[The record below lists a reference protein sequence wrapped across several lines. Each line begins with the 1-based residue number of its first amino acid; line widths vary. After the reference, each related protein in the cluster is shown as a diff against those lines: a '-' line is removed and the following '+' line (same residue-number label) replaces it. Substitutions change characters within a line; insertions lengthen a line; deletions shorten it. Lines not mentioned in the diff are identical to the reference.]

1 MKSKK
6 HRGAPTAGENTPGT
20 DTDDIY
26 LPVCCGEFG
35 LRQAAGFRDLWEATW
50 SQDRRVRDEK
60 ARDTIPSRTE
70 GNARKT
76 EKDSSEE

>member
-6 HRGAPTAGENTPGT
+6 HRDAQKTHEGTPET

-35 LRQAAGFRDLWEATW
+35 VRQAAGFRDLWEATW
-50 SQDRRVRDEK
+50 SQDRRGRDETSEEK
-60 ARDTIPSRTE
+60 TPVDSNDCARDTEEESPE
-70 GNARKT
+70 G
-76 EKDSSEE
+76 